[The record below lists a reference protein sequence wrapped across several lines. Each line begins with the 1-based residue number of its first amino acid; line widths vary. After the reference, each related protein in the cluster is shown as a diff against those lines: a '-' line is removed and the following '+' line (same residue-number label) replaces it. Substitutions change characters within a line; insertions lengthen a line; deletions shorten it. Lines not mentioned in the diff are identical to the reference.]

1 MCLRQEPGSSSCK
14 RPDMIKM
21 WSLIEMF
28 RLLLLRFKRKP
39 TYSRYACIVW
49 AGALKK
55 VS

>member
-1 MCLRQEPGSSSCK
+1 
-14 RPDMIKM
+14 MIKL

-28 RLLLLRFKRKP
+28 RLLRFKRKP
-39 TYSRYACIVW
+39 THSHYACIVW

>member
-1 MCLRQEPGSSSCK
+1 MYLRQEPGSSSCK
-14 RPDMIKM
+14 RPDVIKM

-28 RLLLLRFKRKP
+28 RLLRFKRKP
-39 TYSRYACIVW
+39 TYSHYACIVW